1 MWTSVRSSRFYLIHQ
16 LIILSLLFSG
26 IYLLLEVG
34 VEVGVG
40 VRVRHEISVFVSF
53 LLLPSLYLSF
63 TPSRDLSFIPS
74 LYPPFTPSRD
84 PSMKCPL
91 DQGKRTTFDPLSVLR
106 SLGGINRGFLQG
118 LLIYLIF
125 TFYIFV
131 YLLQDPGFL
140 SPFDK
145 HGFSALSWITLTAL
159 NVMPVD
165 FFTKRFIQLPLSRKF
180 GPGIAIT
187 LQTLVWLA
195 AHIPESFWLDDLMGT
210 VGVWVFLGFTGLAT
224 GILYE
229 RTRNVSGMMA
239 GHVMLNVLV
248 VAMAKFM

>member
-1 MWTSVRSSRFYLIHQ
+1 MWTSVRLSRFCLIYQ

-26 IYLLLEVG
+26 IYFLLDHGAG

-40 VRVRHEISVFVSF
+40 VRVPHEISVFVSF
-53 LLLPSLYLSF
+53 LLLPFFYLA
-63 TPSRDLSFIPS
+63 FIPS

-118 LLIYLIF
+118 LLIYLMF
-125 TFYIFV
+125 TLYLFV
-131 YLLQDPGFL
+131 YLLRDPGFL
-140 SPFDK
+140 SAYDK
-145 HGFSALSWITLTAL
+145 HGSSAFSWITLTAL
-159 NVMPVD
+159 NVMAVD
-165 FFTKRFIQLPLSRKF
+165 FFTKRFIQLPLSLQYR
-180 GPGIAIT
+180 PRTAIT

-195 AHIPESFWLDDLMGT
+195 AHYPESLWLDDLMGT
-210 VGVWVFLGFTGLAT
+210 VGVWVFLGFTGLVT

-248 VAMAKFM
+248 VAMARVM

>member
-1 MWTSVRSSRFYLIHQ
+1 MV
-16 LIILSLLFSG
+16 FSG
-26 IYLLLEVG
+26 IYFLLDVG

-40 VRVRHEISVFVSF
+40 VRVPHEISVFVSF

-63 TPSRDLSFIPS
+63 TPSC
-74 LYPPFTPSRD
+74 D
-84 PSMKCPL
+84 PAMSCQLEQRKWA
-91 DQGKRTTFDPLSVLR
+91 GFDPLSVLR

-131 YLLQDPGFL
+131 YLLRDPGFL
-140 SPFDK
+140 SAYDK
-145 HGFSALSWITLTAL
+145 HGLSALSWITLTAL
-159 NVMPVD
+159 NVMAVD
-165 FFTKRFIQLPLSRKF
+165 FFTKRFIQLPLSLQY
-180 GPGIAIT
+180 GPRTAIT

-210 VGVWVFLGFTGLAT
+210 VGVWVFLGFTGLVT
-224 GILYE
+224 GISYE

-248 VAMAKFM
+248 VAMSRVM